1 METEKSSQT
10 SNYYEPSNRYMI
22 DTRKHYLLA
31 SNKDSL
37 ESLLKNQS
45 EQLRKVLMDLKAEY
59 DLIIRESTFKKKI
72 IEEYNKKINML
83 QKADSTLEKKQE
95 EKKELTAN
103 LQEGLE
109 IKKIKK
115 TKKYI
120 VNKLFQNRSIN
131 YPRIYYSFKKV

>member
-59 DLIIRESTFKKKI
+59 DLIIRESTLKKKL

-109 IKKIKK
+109 IKKNKK
-115 TKKYI
+115 NEEI
-120 VNKLFQNRSIN
+120 HSNQI
-131 YPRIYYSFKKV
+131 IQ

>member
-59 DLIIRESTFKKKI
+59 DLIIRESTLKKKL
-72 IEEYNKKINML
+72 IEEYNKKINLL

-103 LQEGLE
+103 LQEGR
-109 IKKIKK
+109 KH
-115 TKKYI
+115 
-120 VNKLFQNRSIN
+120 
-131 YPRIYYSFKKV
+131 

>member
-59 DLIIRESTFKKKI
+59 DLIIRESTLKKKL

-109 IKKIKK
+109 IKKNKK

-120 VNKLFQNRSIN
+120 VSKLFQNRSIN

>member
-59 DLIIRESTFKKKI
+59 DLIIRESTLKKKL

-95 EKKELTAN
+95 EKKELTR
-103 LQEGLE
+103 GSRD
-109 IKKIKK
+109 KKK
-115 TKKYI
+115 
-120 VNKLFQNRSIN
+120 
-131 YPRIYYSFKKV
+131 

>member
-45 EQLRKVLMDLKAEY
+45 EQLHKVLMDLKAEY
-59 DLIIRESTFKKKI
+59 DLIIRESTLKKKL

>member
-45 EQLRKVLMDLKAEY
+45 EQLHKVLMDLKAEY
-59 DLIIRESTFKKKI
+59 DLIIRESTLKKKL

-109 IKKIKK
+109 IKKNKK
-115 TKKYI
+115 TKKYK

>member
-109 IKKIKK
+109 INKNKK

>member
-22 DTRKHYLLA
+22 DTRKHYLLE

-59 DLIIRESTFKKKI
+59 DLIIRESTLKKKL

-103 LQEGLE
+103 SQEGLE
-109 IKKIKK
+109 IKKNKK
-115 TKKYI
+115 KKKYI

>member
-59 DLIIRESTFKKKI
+59 D
-72 IEEYNKKINML
+72 YNPNIPPTN
-83 QKADSTLEKKQE
+83 
-95 EKKELTAN
+95 N
-103 LQEGLE
+103 
-109 IKKIKK
+109 
-115 TKKYI
+115 
-120 VNKLFQNRSIN
+120 SIN
-131 YPRIYYSFKKV
+131 NEENNLPDFNEILDQSQSENN